1 MSKKH
6 EPVIEDKNLKITDT
20 WQLYEYYHIP
30 GGCPECSQ
38 SIVGQ
43 ASKSQRLGTQ
53 NLQVTN
59 CPHCKVGLELLI
71 ADNKGGN
78 LVPIDLSKNK
88 HPDAYQMLARIS
100 ETTVLPLGAIMAKG
114 GDA

>member
-6 EPVIEDKNLKITDT
+6 EPVQENEGLKKTDT

-30 GGCPECSQ
+30 GGCPGCHK

-43 ASKSQRLGTQ
+43 SSNMQRLGQ
-53 NLQVTN
+53 KNLQVTN
-59 CPHCKVGLELLI
+59 CPHCQVGLELLI
-71 ADNKGGN
+71 ADNKGGK
-78 LVPIDLSKNK
+78 LVPIDLSKTK

-100 ETTVLPLGAIMAKG
+100 KTPVLPLGAMMGKG